1 MDFETYVALFNNLAD
16 RPGVLSRAPIY
27 RLFCEYGT
35 KKYGFELTPETT
47 GSEDPSDWV
56 LGSRKENRDKLYRF
70 FSELDIEFES
80 KMTERVNSDDT
91 GKKLYDLIRKW
102 PKSIPKSVDQRA
114 LAVLFHI
121 RKDPAY
127 KTKAI
132 AVEREI
138 LGKAYWEFPLRLRT
152 PKRKPAT
159 KPSIAK
165 TKLTKTI
172 DPRWRYKH
180 EGIERMIALKAEG
193 HEAHPIC
200 HVIKELI
207 GDHSSRSI
215 LISGGPGY
223 GKTATI
229 AECVGVLS
237 NALKK
242 DCDEFQIIPFFFL
255 QDSGMIS
262 DNEKES
268 FWLYILD
275 QLFRFYGDPLELWDS
290 SIAHERIFE
299 SMIFGLSEAGIIS
312 IHHPLVIIIDALD
325 ECVGYE
331 PNDKNPLGFPVGLPE
346 GVYIVQSVRK
356 SDTVARDERSSRS
369 SFHTDI
375 LMLSENGHSEVAKA
389 YALRM
394 FDSEP
399 HLIAVEHRFKFR
411 VDDLEDLVDR
421 LLKDC
426 SCNFM
431 ILRGI
436 LHDPDLWGTSSAWR
450 SFPQSLNEYYAGH
463 LDRMT
468 SKNSIAL
475 DAIIK
480 LSALGDLL
488 RQVIVEAFANRMT
501 NGDVERALTQW
512 ISQGLVIEDISNDA
526 GVVVLY
532 HRTFREFLAENLK
545 KPEFVGAIQAAKTRL
560 VPDASSAVT
569 ELSMVSSARARS
581 QLAQLIVIL
590 SKLAKD
596 AATWRTALLNIKFW
610 ELGSKDIDGI
620 LPIVKHVSVVKDVGD
635 SRSDYEEFYVDL
647 CGCLQEW
654 ASSGKLIG
662 RDREV
667 LSYADIRSH
676 IGRTHYSYNDG
687 SITLVKYMLGV

>member
-1 MDFETYVALFNNLAD
+1 MDFDTYLALFKNLAN
-16 RPGVLSRAPIY
+16 RPEVLNRKPIY
-27 RLFCEYGT
+27 HLFCEFA
-35 KKYGFELTPETT
+35 KCELDFEL
-47 GSEDPSDWV
+47 
-56 LGSRKENRDKLYRF
+56 SRKSDQAQDSKMWELGNTKNNHIELYKF
-70 FSELDIEFES
+70 FSALDF
-80 KMTERVNSDDT
+80 TFATRVAERSSAIVS
-91 GKKLYDLIRKW
+91 GKKQFDLIRKW
-102 PKSIPKSVDQRA
+102 ATDTPKSVDERA
-114 LAVLFHI
+114 IAVLFQI
-121 RKDPAY
+121 RKDPEY

-159 KPSIAK
+159 KASIAK
-165 TKLTKTI
+165 TKLTKAI
-172 DPRWRYKH
+172 DPRWRYKR

-268 FWLYILD
+268 FWIYILD
-275 QLFRFYGDPLELWDS
+275 QLFRSYGDPLELWGRS
-290 SIAHERIFE
+290 EAHERVFE

-312 IHHPLVIIIDALD
+312 IHHPLVIIVDAID

-331 PNDKNPLGFPVGLPE
+331 SNNKNPLGFPVGLPE

-356 SDTVARDERSSRS
+356 SDVLAKDERSSRS
-369 SFHTDI
+369 SLYTDI

-394 FDSEP
+394 FESEP

-411 VDDLEDLVDR
+411 MDDLEDLVDR

-426 SCNFM
+426 NCNFM

-436 LHDPDLWGTSSAWR
+436 LHDPDLWRTSSAWR
-450 SFPQSLNEYYAGH
+450 SFPKSLNEYYAGH

-480 LSALGDLL
+480 LSALSDLL
-488 RQVIVEAFANRMT
+488 RQVIVEAFANRAP

-687 SITLVKYMLGV
+687 SITLIKYMLGV